1 MATLVELAASFRFL
15 RGIFNAMLVLRR
27 FSFNDILFIVYGRL
41 RIPRGLAD
49 AHQSYDKPE
58 TMKRKYTT
66 VHEVHS
72 PCLFTGGFIHFLRF
86 TSDKAG
92 TTPVNAPPRLTN
104 FSAKNL
110 TACKVKFPKGSSL
123 HHVAVV
129 GIYYPY
135 LENEVVTFLLCDFY
149 GERFNGDVI
158 DAG

>member
-1 MATLVELAASFRFL
+1 
-15 RGIFNAMLVLRR
+15 
-27 FSFNDILFIVYGRL
+27 
-41 RIPRGLAD
+41 
-49 AHQSYDKPE
+49 
-58 TMKRKYTT
+58 MKRKYTT
-66 VHEVHS
+66 VHEEHS
-72 PCLFTGGFIHFLRF
+72 PCLFTGSFIHFLRF

-123 HHVAVV
+123 HHAAVV

>member
-1 MATLVELAASFRFL
+1 M
-15 RGIFNAMLVLRR
+15 
-27 FSFNDILFIVYGRL
+27 
-41 RIPRGLAD
+41 
-49 AHQSYDKPE
+49 
-58 TMKRKYTT
+58 
-66 VHEVHS
+66 HS
-72 PCLFTGGFIHFLRF
+72 PRLFTGGFIHFLRF

-92 TTPVNAPPRLTN
+92 TTPVNAPPRLPS

-110 TACKVKFPKGSSL
+110 TACKVKFPKGFFLSLSL

>member
-1 MATLVELAASFRFL
+1 
-15 RGIFNAMLVLRR
+15 
-27 FSFNDILFIVYGRL
+27 
-41 RIPRGLAD
+41 
-49 AHQSYDKPE
+49 
-58 TMKRKYTT
+58 MKRKYTT

-72 PCLFTGGFIHFLRF
+72 PCLFTGGFIHFLSF

-110 TACKVKFPKGSSL
+110 TACKVKFPKDSSL